1 MIIDLE
7 LKKFIGPK
15 KQIKCDGLFITRNNK
30 NYFVTLHGFLPIE
43 SCKNK
48 DFNIL
53 FQSNW
58 NELLILENKN
68 ITNKFNVKFSIKL
81 PKVDS
86 EISNKYNKATVTE
99 ICFINFA
106 FLPNYPKTVYIKIKI
121 DKINSNFSNGI
132 VSNDIVSH
140 NILPG
145 TPFYNKNSKLVGI
158 VSLIEDEYAYLL
170 PSYYIEKTFSK
181 NNRFEM
187 FDTSS
192 TILRINKNI
201 VRDNMIYN
209 PYIGCRMPILTFIVL
224 ESNRKLEIETT
235 ESIYKVPK
243 YVEFK
248 DKLLIVNKRKIIKHN
263 NYFNINCGTLH
274 YLKLINNDIVI
285 NIMSN
290 LENYKDV
297 NSLKLYDNYRIGN

>member
-7 LKKFIGPK
+7 LNKFIGPK

-43 SCKNK
+43 SCINK

-58 NELLILENKN
+58 NELIILENKN
-68 ITNKFNVKFSIKL
+68 ITEKFNVKFSIKL

-86 EISNKYNKATVTE
+86 EISNKCNKAIVTE

-121 DKINSNFSNGI
+121 NKINSIFQ
-132 VSNDIVSH
+132 
-140 NILPG
+140 G
-145 TPFYNKNSKLVGI
+145 TPFYNNNSKLVGI

-181 NNRFEM
+181 NNKFEV
-187 FDTSS
+187 FDTYN
-192 TILRINKNI
+192 TIVRINKNI

-209 PYIGCRMPILTFIVL
+209 PYIGCKMPVLTFIVL
-224 ESNRKLEIETT
+224 ESNRKLEIETIDN
-235 ESIYKVPK
+235 IYKIPN

-248 DKLLIVNKRKIIKHN
+248 DKLLIVNKRKIIKHQ

-274 YLKLINNDIVI
+274 YLKLIDNNIII
-285 NIMSN
+285 NIMLE
-290 LENYKDV
+290 LENCKNI
-297 NSLKLYDNYRIGN
+297 NSLKLYDNYRIGV